1 MQGILNAADN
11 FFRDLEG
18 KKVTKAAKDKSN
30 NAFRKDMGSLGVA
43 LITSIVT
50 TLFIRKLFDK

>member
-11 FFRDLEG
+11 FFKDLEG
-18 KKVTKAAKDKSN
+18 KRVAKAVREKSN
-30 NAFRKDMGSLGVA
+30 KAFRKDMGSLGVA

-50 TLFIRKLFDK
+50 TLIIRKLFDK